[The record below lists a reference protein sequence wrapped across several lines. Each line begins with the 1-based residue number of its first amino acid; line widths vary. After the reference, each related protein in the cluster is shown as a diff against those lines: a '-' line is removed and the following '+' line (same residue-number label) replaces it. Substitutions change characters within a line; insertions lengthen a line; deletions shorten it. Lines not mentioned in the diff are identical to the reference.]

1 MEPFLFYI
9 NSTCAN
15 RVASAIITTYNFT
28 PFIGYLLKGVY
39 VGGKRKRLPVCSQ
52 FFLSF
57 PPLTHLAVRARAPHN
72 ACCARYTHA
81 DRFQA
86 MTLSAIR
93 LRKIMRVFRKT
104 GLASVPYTI
113 ERLIKEYL

>member
-1 MEPFLFYI
+1 MEAFLFYI

-39 VGGKRKRLPVCSQ
+39 VGGKRKRQPVCSR
-52 FFLSF
+52 FFYLSLLLHTSLF
-57 PPLTHLAVRARAPHN
+57 ALTPHITPVVH
-72 ACCARYTHA
+72 AIPHA

-113 ERLIKEYL
+113 ETLIKEYQ